1 MTVRELLHRMDSV
14 ELMEWRAYYRI
25 MAEDAERAGLDRLA
39 AEKNEIA
46 RARGPRRRAGSGHPA
61 ITHRR

>member
-1 MTVRELLHRMDSV
+1 MTVREMLHRMDSA

-46 RARGPRRRAGSGHPA
+46 RARGPRRRGGSARPA
-61 ITHRR
+61 ISYRP